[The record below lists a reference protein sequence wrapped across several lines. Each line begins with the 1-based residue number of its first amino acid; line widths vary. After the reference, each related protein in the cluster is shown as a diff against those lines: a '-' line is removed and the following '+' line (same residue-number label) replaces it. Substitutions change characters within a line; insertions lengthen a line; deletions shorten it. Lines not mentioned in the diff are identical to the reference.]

1 MSWDFKNDNQGD
13 SKKMEFT
20 RLPEGITRVRVVGL
34 EPHIRWNHWLNALK
48 KSINCA
54 GKGCA
59 ICEVRNRQK
68 ENNETPSYN
77 MARRF
82 SIWVINRETGK
93 LEVLEQGVTFFEDLR
108 DIMEELADEGKTL
121 RDVDLKIRR
130 KGEKTNTTYRISVDT
145 ESPLSESDEKLMEE
159 MFDLSEYF
167 KPSTLE
173 QAMAIVNGSTWEEVM
188 EMGKNNDDNE
198 DKDIE
203 LK

>member
-1 MSWDFKNDNQGD
+1 M
-13 SKKMEFT
+13 T
-20 RLPEGITRVRVVGL
+20 
-34 EPHIRWNHWLNALK
+34 
-48 KSINCA
+48 
-54 GKGCA
+54 
-59 ICEVRNRQK
+59 
-68 ENNETPSYN
+68 
-77 MARRF
+77 RRF

-167 KPSTLE
+167 RPSTLE
-173 QAMAIVNGSTWEEVM
+173 QAMAIVNGATWEEVM
-188 EMGKNNDDNE
+188 EMGKNNDDDEN
-198 DKDIE
+198 KDIE

>member
-1 MSWDFKNDNQGD
+1 M
-13 SKKMEFT
+13 T
-20 RLPEGITRVRVVGL
+20 
-34 EPHIRWNHWLNALK
+34 
-48 KSINCA
+48 
-54 GKGCA
+54 
-59 ICEVRNRQK
+59 
-68 ENNETPSYN
+68 
-77 MARRF
+77 RRF

-108 DIMEELADEGKTL
+108 DIMEELADDGKTL

-145 ESPLSESDEKLMEE
+145 ENPLSESDEKLMEE

-167 KPSTLE
+167 RPSTLE

-198 DKDIE
+198 EKDIE